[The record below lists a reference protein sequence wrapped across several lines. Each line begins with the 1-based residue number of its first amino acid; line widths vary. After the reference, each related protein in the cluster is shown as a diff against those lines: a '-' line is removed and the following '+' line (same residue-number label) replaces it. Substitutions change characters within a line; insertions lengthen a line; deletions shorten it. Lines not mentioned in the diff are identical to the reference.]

1 MLLIFFAILAVSRSM
16 LLDCSSQI
24 CVALSFCLCLVDRD
38 AVVLL
43 IRRMPLLLVGT
54 EGGSV
59 NTTTL
64 ERHNGLQHGPV

>member
-1 MLLIFFAILAVSRSM
+1 MLSG
-16 LLDCSSQI
+16 CSLEI

-38 AVVLL
+38 AFVLL
-43 IRRMPLLLVGT
+43 VHGMPLILMGT

-64 ERHNGLQHGPV
+64 ERHNLLQHGPF